1 MRETFA
7 RAPSRAPRGETRST
21 RSGPSRT
28 RGSTSSTTGLHRLVL
43 TVGYSEVG
51 AFAEVLQSTGECV
64 DGRVVRRT
72 AGEALDRDSERCDDR
87 GGGDARLL
95 VAHTPAGAAP
105 DASEEPVLDRSQV
118 SEPA

>member
-1 MRETFA
+1 MRETLA

-28 RGSTSSTTGLHRLVL
+28 RRSTSSTTGSHRLVP

-51 AFAEVLQSTGECV
+51 AFAEVLESTGEYV

-72 AGEALDRDSERCDDR
+72 ADEALDRDS
-87 GGGDARLL
+87 
-95 VAHTPAGAAP
+95 
-105 DASEEPVLDRSQV
+105 
-118 SEPA
+118 